1 MKILETKIIQL
12 LNEDDDKL
20 EIEIKKAL
28 LEMAKKCRN
37 DRELSLNNYLE
48 NVSKNIEEIIQ
59 SLKQPKKD

>member
-59 SLKQPKKD
+59 SLKNKKD